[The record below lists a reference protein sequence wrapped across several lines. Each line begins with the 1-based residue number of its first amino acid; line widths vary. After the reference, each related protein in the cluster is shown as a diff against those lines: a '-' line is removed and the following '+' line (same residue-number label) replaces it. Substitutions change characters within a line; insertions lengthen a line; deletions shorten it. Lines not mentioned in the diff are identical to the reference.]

1 MAMYDTI
8 NFWLS
13 SDDAGS
19 FEICKILQN
28 LTGITKH
35 NKEDG
40 QTYYSGNL
48 DNYKVILSG
57 QGISLKG
64 SLAKYFL
71 PDNFHTLTRSD
82 TARAIEQLSDKLHL
96 PIINAKISRL
106 DFAQNFIMNYEPEAY
121 YAYLGDCQN
130 YKRLMQPKSIY
141 YVNGLRQKL
150 FYDKV
155 AEGKKCRLK
164 LPDVWTGQNILRYE
178 MRFTKRL
185 PNEFNMADVTAK
197 NLYDE
202 RFYMSIFDKWQ
213 AEYESINKLHNL
225 NFNTS
230 TMKSPKDFWKQIS
243 LMAINTIGQEKI
255 MQEIEILKAKKTFDK
270 PEYYCRLKNE
280 VRELCKA
287 PDLTASSD
295 LMAELDKKVKAA
307 KQFYR

>member
-1 MAMYDTI
+1 MYDTI

-13 SDDAGS
+13 FDNVGNFDMSR
-19 FEICKILQN
+19 ILQS
-28 LTGITKH
+28 LSDITEH
-35 NKEDG
+35 TKEDG
-40 QTYYSGNL
+40 QAYHSGNL
-48 DNYKVILSG
+48 RNYKVNMSG

-82 TARAIEQLSDKLHL
+82 TARAIEQMSDELHL
-96 PIINAKISRL
+96 PIINAKLSRI
-106 DFAQNFIMNYEPEAY
+106 DFAQNFIVDNKPEAY
-121 YAYLGDCQN
+121 YPYLGDSQY

-141 YVNGLRQKL
+141 YVNELRQKV

-155 AEGKKCRLK
+155 AEGKKSRLK
-164 LPDVWTGQNILRYE
+164 LPDVWTGQNVLRYE
-178 MRFTKRL
+178 LRLCKRL
-185 PNEFNMADVTAK
+185 PNELNMAEVTAK
-197 NLYDE
+197 QLYNE
-202 RFYMSIFDKWQ
+202 RFYMAIFDKWQ
-213 AEYESINKLHNL
+213 AEYDSINKLHNL

-295 LMAELDKKVKAA
+295 LMAELDKKIKAS
-307 KQFYR
+307 KRYYR

>member
-1 MAMYDTI
+1 MYDTI

-13 SDDAGS
+13 FDKAGNFDMS
-19 FEICKILQN
+19 RILQS
-28 LTGITKH
+28 LSDITVH
-35 NKEDG
+35 TKEDG
-40 QTYYSGNL
+40 QAYHSGNL
-48 DNYKVILSG
+48 RNYKVNMSG

-82 TARAIEQLSDKLHL
+82 TARAIEQLSDELHL
-96 PIINAKISRL
+96 PIINANLSRI
-106 DFAQNFIMNYEPEAY
+106 DFAQNFIMDCEPEAY
-121 YAYLGDCQN
+121 YPYLGDSQY

-141 YVNGLRQKL
+141 YVNGLRQKV

-155 AEGKKCRLK
+155 AEGKKSRLK
-164 LPDVWTGQNILRYE
+164 LPDVWTGQNVLRYE
-178 MRFTKRL
+178 LRLCKRL
-185 PNEFNMADVTAK
+185 PNELNMAEVTAK
-197 NLYDE
+197 HLYDE
-202 RFYMSIFDKWQ
+202 RFYMTIFDKWQ
-213 AEYESINKLHNL
+213 AEYESINKLNNL

-230 TMKSPKDFWKQIS
+230 TMKSPKDFWNQIC

-255 MQEIEILKAKKTFDK
+255 MQEIEFLKEKKTFDK

-295 LMAELDKKVKAA
+295 LMAELDKKIKDA
-307 KQFYR
+307 KRFYR